1 MTINQ
6 LLDGRDALIRL
17 TKKHFKSYKTARSLV
32 LLRKAVE
39 SEIGIFLELE
49 QEAIKN
55 YAAKD
60 EKGNPVFLA
69 DGRLQLKDEESKE
82 RFEKSMLEARE
93 SEVEGIQPINLR
105 EEDFVSAEDFP
116 TPSDMILLEPL
127 VTFE

>member
-93 SEVEGIQPINLR
+93 TEGEGIQPISLR

-116 TPSDMILLEPL
+116 TPSDMILLEPI
-127 VTFE
+127 VVFE